1 MVRRAAAASIGML
14 LFAAVAY
21 AQAPAPA
28 PLPAP
33 EPAPAAPPEA
43 GGDGR
48 YTFNRVQ
55 DGYIR
60 LDTRTGQV
68 AMCSR
73 RTVGW
78 ACQALP
84 DDRLVLESEIAR
96 LQGENAALKKEL
108 LSRGLGLPS
117 GVRPEAPVGKSED
130 TSRSTGSPDVDRVLS
145 AIEKVWRRLVEMIVN
160 LQRDVM
166 KKS

>member
-1 MVRRAAAASIGML
+1 MLRKAAAASVGML
-14 LFAAVAY
+14 LLAAVAQ
-21 AQAPAPA
+21 AQAPAP
-28 PLPAP
+28 PPP
-33 EPAPAAPPEA
+33 EPGLAGPPE
-43 GGDGR
+43 GGESGR

-68 AMCSR
+68 SMCSR

-108 LSRGLGLPS
+108 LAHGMELPS
-117 GVRPEAPVGKSED
+117 GVRPPPATKSED
-130 TSRSTGSPDVDRVLS
+130 TEKSTGNADVDRVLG
-145 AIEKVWRRLVEMIVN
+145 AIEKMWRRLVEMIVN